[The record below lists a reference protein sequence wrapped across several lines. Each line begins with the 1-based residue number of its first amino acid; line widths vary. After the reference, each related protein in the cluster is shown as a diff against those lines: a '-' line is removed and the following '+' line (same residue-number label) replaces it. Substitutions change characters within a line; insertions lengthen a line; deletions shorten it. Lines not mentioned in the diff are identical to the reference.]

1 MNLKKIV
8 LYVSLVVLA
17 AMAYFGYKV
26 YSIVFIPN
34 TSFNQS
40 EVSVYIPTNSNYEEV
55 KEILLPFLKDMD
67 KFTALAE
74 QKKYNTNVKAGKF
87 ILKKDMNTNAIISAL
102 RNSVP
107 IKVTFNNQE
116 RVEDL
121 AARIS
126 TQIEADSTSLMNA
139 FTDESFLKEN
149 GFTSENVLAMFIP
162 NTFEFYWN
170 TSAEKFRDKLAKEY
184 IKFWNDERK
193 AKAEK
198 QGLTPIEVSI
208 LASIVHK
215 ETAKVDERSKVAGVY
230 LNRLKKGMP
239 LQADPTVI
247 YSVKKVNNDFGI
259 VIKRVLNKDLVVN
272 SPYNTYQNAGLPPG
286 PIFMSDVS
294 ALEAVLNPE
303 QHNYIYFCASVTNFG
318 YHEFAA
324 TVSEHQANARK
335 YYDWLNKQGLMR

>member
-215 ETAKVDERSKVAGVY
+215 ETAKIDERSKVAGVY